1 MRYSIPPTLLPPPP
15 LLPEIVESI
24 EADDP
29 IRDWRIS
36 LRTEI
41 LFAAGNVEFDTTAA
55 AAAGATTLDIS
66 VGDGTVNGDDADD
79 AKRSITHRQRS
90 DGQFTRAQS
99 TEPF

>member
-1 MRYSIPPTLLPPPP
+1 MRYSIPPALLPPPP

-41 LFAAGNVEFDTTAA
+41 LFTADNVEFDTTVAVAA
-55 AAAGATTLDIS
+55 DATTLGIS
-66 VGDGTVNGDDADD
+66 VGDAIVDGDADD
-79 AKRSITHRQRS
+79 AKLSITHTQRS
-90 DGQFTRAQS
+90 NGQFTRAQS